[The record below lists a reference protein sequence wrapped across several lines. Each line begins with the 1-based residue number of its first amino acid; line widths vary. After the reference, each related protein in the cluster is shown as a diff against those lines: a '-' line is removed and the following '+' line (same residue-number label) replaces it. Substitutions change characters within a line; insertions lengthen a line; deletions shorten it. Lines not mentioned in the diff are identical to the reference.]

1 MRVGILTFHSQINYG
16 ALLQAYAMQ
25 LIYRELGCEP
35 VIIDRWLDP
44 DGAVLSWR
52 GHKSLKEWIKDGLS
66 LAYGI
71 GVWSRYVRYW
81 KTKRFLKR
89 RLRLTSYHFH
99 DWKDAPEDLG
109 VDLISVGSD
118 QVWNA
123 RLFPVAPY
131 FLDGAPEWIPA
142 IAYAASMG
150 MPDIPETLHE
160 LYSKGVRRFRDV
172 SVREKEGERLLAALG
187 VRARQVADPT
197 LLLSPSEW
205 SRLVGDGRPEER
217 KLLVY
222 VLAEDV
228 WEMLPAVESFAGRNS
243 CSVVL
248 LVEGFERRFGKSVGA
263 VACFLRMKLRLLR
276 SPVRIF
282 ASAGPVD
289 FVREIKSASWIVSNS
304 YHALM
309 FSVIFRRQ
317 IRIMMPHDET
327 RKGMHARMAEFSGT
341 VVEGPLMQRSMEEAL
356 ASIER
361 GEEIGFNES
370 ALGKKI
376 EDSRRWLN
384 DALEKCRAGV

>member
-1 MRVGILTFHSQINYG
+1 
-16 ALLQAYAMQ
+16 
-25 LIYRELGCEP
+25 
-35 VIIDRWLDP
+35 
-44 DGAVLSWR
+44 
-52 GHKSLKEWIKDGLS
+52 
-66 LAYGI
+66 
-71 GVWSRYVRYW
+71 
-81 KTKRFLKR
+81 
-89 RLRLTSYHFH
+89 
-99 DWKDAPEDLG
+99 
-109 VDLISVGSD
+109 
-118 QVWNA
+118 
-123 RLFPVAPY
+123 
-131 FLDGAPEWIPA
+131 
-142 IAYAASMG
+142 
-150 MPDIPETLHE
+150 
-160 LYSKGVRRFRDV
+160 
-172 SVREKEGERLLAALG
+172 
-187 VRARQVADPT
+187 
-197 LLLSPSEW
+197 
-205 SRLVGDGRPEER
+205 
-217 KLLVY
+217 
-222 VLAEDV
+222 
-228 WEMLPAVESFAGRNS
+228 
-243 CSVVL
+243 
-248 LVEGFERRFGKSVGA
+248 
-263 VACFLRMKLRLLR
+263 MKLRLLR